1 MSASPLSLLQQA
13 SSQAIENNVIELKAI
28 TKYYPMADEDFYAL
42 KKIDLTIKRNEYLA
56 ITGPSGSGKSSLM
69 NILGCLDQANDGDFY
84 LSGDNIAKMDENGLA
99 QLRNQAVGFIFQSF
113 NLLPRMSVLHNV
125 MQPLIYRL
133 MANSERKQLA
143 TEALERVGLKD
154 KLNSLPNQLSG
165 GQRQRVAI
173 ARALVTKPAIILGDE
188 PTGNLDSKTT
198 LEIMALF
205 DELHQQGHTIIL
217 VTHEQEIADHCQR
230 VIRLVDGEITSDI
243 TKNTAICTSKDIA
256 KEANKGVSNNEVIQ
270 HRQGENYA

>member
-1 MSASPLSLLQQA
+1 MPVSALTLEQKDTDKKV
-13 SSQAIENNVIELKAI
+13 IENKVIELKNI
-28 TKYYPMADEDFYAL
+28 TKFYPMADENFYAL
-42 KKIDLTIKRNEYLA
+42 KNISLTIKRNEYLA

-69 NILGCLDQANDGDFY
+69 NILGCLDQANAGEFH
-84 LSGDNIAKMDENGLA
+84 LSGDNIANMDENGLA

-125 MQPLIYRL
+125 MQPLVYRL
-133 MANSERKQLA
+133 MPNNERKSRA
-143 TEALERVGLKD
+143 TEALTRVGLKD

-198 LEIMALF
+198 MEIMALF

-243 TKNTAICTSKDIA
+243 TNAKKNNLNSYISNDKALN
-256 KEANKGVSNNEVIQ
+256 ANTVRET
-270 HRQGENYA
+270 YA